1 MLKLIELMIITAAVD
16 GKIDETEQDA
26 IIRLIEQNQ
35 QLAPVTVSQLAKI
48 QERLIQRFQNG
59 ETRQDLLKDAAGTM
73 AEETKLIAYAAA
85 VEIALANKEL
95 TLSEDEYLREQRVIL
110 DLHPTK
116 VEKIHFSAKLRYGK
130 LING

>member
-26 IIRLIEQNQ
+26 IVRLIEQNQ

>member
-16 GKIDETEQDA
+16 GKIDVTEQDT

-35 QLAPVTVSQLAKI
+35 QLAPVTVSQLAEI
-48 QERLIQRFQNG
+48 QERLTQRFRKG
-59 ETRQDLLKDAAGTM
+59 ETRQDLLKDAARTM
-73 AEETKLIAYAAA
+73 GEETKLIAYAAA

-110 DLHPTK
+110 DLDPTK